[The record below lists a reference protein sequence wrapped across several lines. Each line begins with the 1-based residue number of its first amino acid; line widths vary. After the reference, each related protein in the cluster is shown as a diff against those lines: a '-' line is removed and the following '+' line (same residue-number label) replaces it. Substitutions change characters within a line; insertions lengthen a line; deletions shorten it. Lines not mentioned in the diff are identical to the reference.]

1 MRNKG
6 LTGPSDCTQTGKCAG
21 GREEGRFSAEHNHHE
36 WKRVGR
42 RGEARVATSKQ
53 KPGQGRGPTRGGD
66 PGSASGQFLGRLP

>member
-21 GREEGRFSAEHNHHE
+21 AREEGRFSIELNHHK

-42 RGEARVATSKQ
+42 RGEARVAKSKQ
-53 KPGQGRGPTRGGD
+53 KPGQGRGLKWGGD
-66 PGSASGQFLGRLP
+66 PGSASGQFLGHLL

>member
-21 GREEGRFSAEHNHHE
+21 AREEGRFSIELNHHK

-42 RGEARVATSKQ
+42 RGEANMANRGYQIGNSNVAKRTE
-53 KPGQGRGPTRGGD
+53 
-66 PGSASGQFLGRLP
+66 